1 MGNECKPYSSLI
13 THHSSLVLAL
23 LTAGGLALRLVDLG
37 RESFWLDEAGRAA
50 IAAQPLG
57 ASPSAVGV
65 IALSPPLYHLLLH
78 GWLRVVGDGDV
89 AARLLSALL
98 GAAAIPATYLLASA
112 LLGRRTALVAA
123 LLAAVAPLYV
133 VYSRE
138 TAMYALFLLLALLA
152 ALGHVGWLQAVGASP
167 AIGARAAGFARWLG
181 LYAAAMLLALY
192 THYYALFLLA

>member
-57 ASPSAVGV
+57 AIPSAVGV
-65 IALSPPLYHLLLH
+65 IELSPPLYHLLLH

-112 LLGRRTALVAA
+112 LLDRRTALVAA
-123 LLAAVAPLYV
+123 LLAAVAPL
-133 VYSRE
+133 
-138 TAMYALFLLLALLA
+138 
-152 ALGHVGWLQAVGASP
+152 
-167 AIGARAAGFARWLG
+167 
-181 LYAAAMLLALY
+181 
-192 THYYALFLLA
+192 